1 MQNNDTNYTFQE
13 QPRQPGIEQLM
24 NPLPMIEDDNYIG
37 SHKLKDKVIIVTGGD
52 SGIGASAAIAF
63 AKEGAHVVIPYYS
76 NYEDTDANRT
86 KTRIEK
92 LGRECHLLV
101 GDLSDEEH
109 CKNVIQYTI
118 DHFGKLDVLV
128 NNHAVQFPQKS
139 LLDITKEQLEKT
151 FQTNIFSFFYLT
163 KAALPHLTKGAS
175 IINTTSVVAYEGNE
189 LLLDYTATKGA
200 IVSFTRALSKN
211 LVQQGIRVN
220 AVAPGPIWTPLI
232 PASFPGEKVQNHG
245 KGAPMKRAGEPYE
258 LAPAYVYLACD
269 DSSYVTGQVLH
280 VNGGTIV
287 GS

>member
-24 NPLPMIEDDNYIG
+24 NPLPLIEDDNYIG

-118 DHFGKLDVLV
+118 DHFGKIDV
-128 NNHAVQFPQKS
+128 
-139 LLDITKEQLEKT
+139 
-151 FQTNIFSFFYLT
+151 
-163 KAALPHLTKGAS
+163 
-175 IINTTSVVAYEGNE
+175 
-189 LLLDYTATKGA
+189 
-200 IVSFTRALSKN
+200 
-211 LVQQGIRVN
+211 
-220 AVAPGPIWTPLI
+220 
-232 PASFPGEKVQNHG
+232 
-245 KGAPMKRAGEPYE
+245 
-258 LAPAYVYLACD
+258 
-269 DSSYVTGQVLH
+269 
-280 VNGGTIV
+280 
-287 GS
+287 